1 MLSLVPALQCLVHI
15 KDALKKLLIEELP
28 KQYMKIKENEK
39 YLDVK
44 KGLESK
50 EIAVEM
56 EFLIAVKP
64 LCDKFITKFQK
75 EEPMIHLLYPYC
87 ENLLKGV
94 MGRLLKSR
102 AYTDKKGATL
112 KQVDVEK
119 VELQLNIKQF
129 KSMQGM
135 YWKFF
140 CHSFLD
146 LDLI

>member
-1 MLSLVPALQCLVHI
+1 MKVLGCKEGPGI
-15 KDALKKLLIEELP
+15 KG
-28 KQYMKIKENEK
+28 
-39 YLDVK
+39 V
-44 KGLESK
+44 
-50 EIAVEM
+50 AVEI

-64 LCDKFITKFQK
+64 LFDEFITKFQK
-75 EEPMIHLLYPYC
+75 EEPMIHLLYPNC
-87 ENLLKGV
+87 EKLLKGV

-119 VELQLNIKQF
+119 VELELNIEQI
-129 KSMQGM
+129 KSMRGM
-135 YWKFF
+135 YWNFF